1 MSHRASAA
9 LLALSFIAG
18 SIASLVLAALVLLG
32 VHHPRTFLS
41 AYSLFR
47 LLIVTPLAVLGGL
60 IALAVLDTRFKV
72 AAALFVIGVLISGLL
87 NLHGLATNYRIS
99 FLVWLLPDD
108 PKVMISL
115 ARVYF
120 LIMLVSLPLLAY
132 GLGGGMKGAIASFA
146 LITLFLVIRIAVL
159 RVIEVDSLRVALS
172 INYFIGFT
180 ISMLLAL
187 VFAWIAYK
195 GPLRVRDGGTYG
207 YD

>member
-18 SIASLVLAALVLLG
+18 SMASLVLAALVLLG
-32 VHHPRTFLS
+32 VHYPRTVLGV
-41 AYSLFR
+41 YSLFR

-72 AAALFVIGVLISGLL
+72 AAVLFVIGVLISGLL
-87 NLHGLATNYRIS
+87 NLHGLATNYHIS
-99 FLVWLLPDD
+99 FLAWLLPDD

-159 RVIEVDSLRVALS
+159 RVIEADSLRVVLS

-180 ISMLLAL
+180 VSLLLAL

-195 GPLRVRDGGTYG
+195 GPLRVGEGRTYG